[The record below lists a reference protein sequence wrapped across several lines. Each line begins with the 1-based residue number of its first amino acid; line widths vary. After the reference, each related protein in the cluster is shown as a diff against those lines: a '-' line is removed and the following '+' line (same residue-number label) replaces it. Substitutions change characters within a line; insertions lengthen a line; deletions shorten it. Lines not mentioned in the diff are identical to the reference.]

1 MLIEAVVVCVTAL
14 APQEQAGA
22 SVWPPTG
29 PKWETDPALAL
40 ERAREEQ
47 KPVVTYVAS
56 AT

>member
-1 MLIEAVVVCVTAL
+1 MLIEVVLAFVAAL
-14 APQEQAGA
+14 APQDKPVE

-29 PKWETDPALAL
+29 PKWETDPAVAL